1 MRTSSRCGRPR
12 RGRTDITKA
21 NGLGADK
28 HFRGQNPQG
37 GTAISY
43 YLKAAATGDVK
54 ITISDSTGRVVRE
67 MDGTKDAGLNR
78 VQWNL
83 GPTPVLGGRGAGF
96 AAAVVA
102 GEEAAAVVACRSPSA
117 RTRSIREPTSSSSRS
132 AARNC

>member
-1 MRTSSRCGRPR
+1 MRQATAWAN
-12 RGRTDITKA
+12 DITKA
-21 NGLGADK
+21 NGLSADK

-54 ITISDSTGRVVRE
+54 ITISDATGRVVRE

-83 GPTPVLGGRGAGF
+83 GPTPVLGGRGSP
-96 AAAVVA
+96 AAVA
-102 GEEAAAVVACRSPSA
+102 ADEAAAVAVACRSRRRRTPSNRA
-117 RTRSIREPTSSSSRS
+117 PTSSSWRL
-132 AARNC
+132 AARSC